1 MLKQKPK
8 RVYYRSR
15 QEGLVTREPGTIKYD
30 ADEMAYYIVGT
41 EKKSNIDDNTR
52 RRIGDVILLV
62 GSGLAF
68 ALFIYGGFYY

>member
-15 QEGLVTREPGTIKYD
+15 QEALVTRVHGSIKYD

-62 GSGLAF
+62 GSGLAV
-68 ALFIYGGFYY
+68 ALLFYGSFIY

>member
-8 RVYYRSR
+8 RIYYRSR
-15 QEGLVTREPGTIKYD
+15 QEALVTRVHGSIKYD
-30 ADEMAYYIVGT
+30 ADEMAYYIVDT

-62 GSGLAF
+62 GSGLAV
-68 ALFIYGGFYY
+68 ALLFYGSFIY